1 MFIDNKK
8 FKKALYFFITFIC
21 LGIDLTLLINYS
33 FFMLSVFIGKCLL
46 FYDKKINEITPL
58 EYFLGII
65 VFPVILGTIL
75 KYLH

>member
-1 MFIDNKK
+1 MKNSQ
-8 FKKALYFFITFIC
+8 KALYFSITFIC

-46 FYDKKINEITPL
+46 FYDKKLKDVTPL
-58 EYFLGII
+58 EYYLGII
-65 VFPVILGTIL
+65 ISPIILGTIL

>member
-1 MFIDNKK
+1 
-8 FKKALYFFITFIC
+8 
-21 LGIDLTLLINYS
+21 
-33 FFMLSVFIGKCLL
+33 MLSVFIGKCLL

>member
-8 FKKALYFFITFIC
+8 LKKALYFFITFIC

-46 FYDKKINEITPL
+46 FYDKKISEINPL

-65 VFPVILGTIL
+65 VFPDILGTIL
-75 KYLH
+75 KHLH

>member
-21 LGIDLTLLINYS
+21 LVIDLTLLINYS

-46 FYDKKINEITPL
+46 FYDKKISEINPL

-75 KYLH
+75 KHLH